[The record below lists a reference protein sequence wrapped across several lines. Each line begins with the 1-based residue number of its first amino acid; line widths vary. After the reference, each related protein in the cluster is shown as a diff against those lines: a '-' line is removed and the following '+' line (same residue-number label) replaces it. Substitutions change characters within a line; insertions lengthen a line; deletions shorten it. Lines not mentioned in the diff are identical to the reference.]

1 MVASVAA
8 PAEAVARAWAALRA
22 VKDPEIPVLNIVDLG
37 LIRHVTITDQ
47 RSLEVGLAP
56 TYSGCPATAVIRG
69 SVGAA
74 LRAAGFEGATIVEV
88 LAPPWTSDWLSAQG
102 REQLRRYGIAPPATP
117 VGSPREIWRATPTVC
132 CPRCD
137 SVATEE
143 LSRFGSTPC
152 KALYRC
158 QACLEPF
165 EYFKCI

>member
-1 MVASVAA
+1 MVASAVT
-8 PAEAVARAWAALRA
+8 PPSAEARAWSALRA

-37 LIRHVTITDQ
+37 LIRHVIVTAQ
-47 RSLEVGLAP
+47 GVLEVGLAP

-74 LRAAGFEGATIVEV
+74 LRAAGFVEASIIEV
-88 LAPPWTSDWLSAQG
+88 LSPPWTSDWLTAEG
-102 REQLRRYGIAPPATP
+102 REQLRRYGIAPPASA
-117 VGSPREIWRATPTVC
+117 VGSPRQIWRAAPPVC
-132 CPRCD
+132 CPRCE

-158 QACLEPF
+158 KTCLEPF